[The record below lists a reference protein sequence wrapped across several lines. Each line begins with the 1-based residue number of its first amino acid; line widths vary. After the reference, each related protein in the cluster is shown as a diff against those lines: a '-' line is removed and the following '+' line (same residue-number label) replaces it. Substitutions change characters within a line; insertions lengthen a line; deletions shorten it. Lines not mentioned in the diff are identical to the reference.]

1 MASPKSL
8 RLCSFFLIL
17 LAFCSTDWIIAVT
30 LSASLLN
37 LSSACSYLLLSLS
50 TEFPEFW
57 RSWFWSFLLL
67 FFFPL
72 MVERIFRGLCHFHWC
87 QLFLVFKGIVF
98 AMQVADISVCLAF
111 SNDSGFCYFVWNISI
126 VELFICVKF
135 GPQSLHPYYLICLR
149 GRADF
154 IFTSI
159 KGRCYF
165 PFPYKM
171 QLSFLHRE

>member
-1 MASPKSL
+1 MFAWPSQM
-8 RLCSFFLIL
+8 IL
-17 LAFCSTDWIIAVT
+17 GFVI
-30 LSASLLN
+30 
-37 LSSACSYLLLSLS
+37 
-50 TEFPEFW
+50 
-57 RSWFWSFLLL
+57 L
-67 FFFPL
+67 F
-72 MVERIFRGLCHFHWC
+72 
-87 QLFLVFKGIVF
+87 GILP
-98 AMQVADISVCLAF
+98 S
-111 SNDSGFCYFVWNISI
+111 

-159 KGRCYF
+159 KGQCYF

>member
-111 SNDSGFCYFVWNISI
+111 SNDSGFCYFVWN
-126 VELFICVKF
+126 
-135 GPQSLHPYYLICLR
+135 
-149 GRADF
+149 
-154 IFTSI
+154 TSI
-159 KGRCYF
+159 SRIIYMCKLWSSVPSPILSHLSKRQGGLHFYVNQGT
-165 PFPYKM
+165 M
-171 QLSFLHRE
+171 LLSFSLQNAIVISS